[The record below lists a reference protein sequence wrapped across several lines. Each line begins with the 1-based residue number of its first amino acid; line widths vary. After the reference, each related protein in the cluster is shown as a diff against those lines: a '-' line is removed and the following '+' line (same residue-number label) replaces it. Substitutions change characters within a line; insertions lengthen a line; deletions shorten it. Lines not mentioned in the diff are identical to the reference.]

1 MATSPKAPGKNTSP
15 PQDQRSE
22 VRINEAVDKAVRA
35 ELIIEGNQ
43 RWKNLSITN
52 LSQHGVSID
61 IPLLRAHLVYPKQK
75 VTIKLRMG
83 KEGVD
88 VGGIVVH
95 CHAPQIGIE
104 FLEPEVRQWS
114 YSDSVLSRMIFSL
127 ERKHLR
133 KKAYYAS
140 LESGSKRS

>member
-1 MATSPKAPGKNTSP
+1 MTTSPKPSVGNTNAP
-15 PQDQRSE
+15 QEQRSE
-22 VRINEAVDKAVRA
+22 VRIHEAIDKAVRA
-35 ELIIEGNQ
+35 ELILEGNQ

-61 IPLLRAHLVYPKQK
+61 IPLLRAHLIHPKQK

-83 KEGVD
+83 KEGVE

-95 CHAPQIGIE
+95 CHPPQVGIE
-104 FLEPEVRQWS
+104 FSELEVQQWS
-114 YSDSVLSRMIFSL
+114 YSDSILSRMIFSL

-133 KKAYYAS
+133 KKAYQSS
-140 LESGSKRS
+140 L